1 MADLNQEVAYIAPGP
16 RTFTCSEAITPS
28 GCVVQLDADG
38 RVSIADA
45 ADDFLLGIAA
55 HTSDAAGDKVSVI
68 PLSGYQRARAGASI
82 NEGSWLTVESG
93 GRVIA
98 TTTDTNECIGIAA
111 EAAAD
116 GDLVLVACGR
126 CRYAG

>member
-1 MADLNQEVAYIAPGP
+1 MAELNQEVAYIAPGP

-55 HTSDAAGDKVSVI
+55 HTTDAAGD
-68 PLSGYQRARAGASI
+68 
-82 NEGSWLTVESG
+82 N
-93 GRVIA
+93 GRPDVDEHSA
-98 TTTDTNECIGIAA
+98 MG
-111 EAAAD
+111 
-116 GDLVLVACGR
+116 LVHG
-126 CRYAG
+126 